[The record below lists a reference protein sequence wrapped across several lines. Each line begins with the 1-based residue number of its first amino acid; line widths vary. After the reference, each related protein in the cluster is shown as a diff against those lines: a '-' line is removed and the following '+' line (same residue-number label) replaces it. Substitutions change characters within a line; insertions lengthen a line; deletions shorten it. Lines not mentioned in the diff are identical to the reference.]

1 MNLRMTIVCSIAA
14 IMAMHVQTSQ
24 ADVRGWF
31 EENWF
36 GKAPL
41 ERPADETFGETNVMF
56 AAGRVSIPL
65 EVQLPERLPA
75 PVIIQLC
82 FGDEEPLPEASRQGF
97 ALVRWQMDSVAR
109 NPRKARERFDIALNP
124 VFREYG
130 PKERTETSWGSVAA
144 WAWGFSAIST
154 PSSDSSR
161 SIRCTSR
168 TPKP

>member
-1 MNLRMTIVCSIAA
+1 MKNVKKIFAAIAA
-14 IMAMHVQTSQ
+14 MAIGPV
-24 ADVRGWF
+24 AAEVDRPDVRGWF

-65 EVQLPERLPA
+65 EVHLPKRLPA

-130 PKERTETSWGSVAA
+130 PDRLPAGLRPDPELLPVYDGPDP
-144 WAWGFSAIST
+144 G
-154 PSSDSSR
+154 
-161 SIRCTSR
+161 
-168 TPKP
+168 